1 MKKTIGIIGGISPA
15 STIKYYEK
23 IIDLYYKKN
32 KDYYYPEIKI
42 HSLDFQYFT
51 DLENE
56 NRKKEYIEYIS
67 ASVNSLEK
75 SGVDVVIMAANSP
88 HSVFDIVSSKAGVP
102 MISIAEETVKNAVKH
117 NMKKVLLTGIKY
129 TMKAAFYAELFEKN
143 GIQLLVPSA
152 QEQDEINSIIFDEL
166 VLNII
171 TDESRNRMLE
181 IINNYTIDGVILGCT
196 ELPLL
201 IQQEFCPVY
210 VLDTM
215 TLHVEAVLNHIQNND
230 SRSGS

>member
-23 IIDLYYKKN
+23 IIDLYYKRN

-67 ASVNSLEK
+67 ESINSLEK
-75 SGVDVVIMAANSP
+75 SGVDVMIMAANSP
-88 HSVFDIVSSKAGVP
+88 HSVFDIISSKASVP
-102 MISIAEETVKNAVKH
+102 MISIVEETVRNAVKH

-129 TMKAAFYAELFEKN
+129 TMKSTFYAEIFEKN

-171 TDESRNRMLE
+171 TDKSRNRMLE

-215 TLHVEAVLNHIQNND
+215 TLHVEAVINHIQNND
-230 SRSGS
+230 SCSGS

>member
-1 MKKTIGIIGGISPA
+1 MKKTIGIVGGISPA

-23 IIDLYYKKN
+23 MVDLYYERH

-56 NRKKEYIEYIS
+56 NRIEEYIGYIS
-67 ASVNSLEK
+67 ESIKSLEK

-88 HSVFDIVSSKAGVP
+88 HSVFEIVASKASVP
-102 MISIAEETVKNAVKH
+102 MISIVEETVNKAVKH
-117 NMKKVLLTGIKY
+117 NLKKVLLTGIKY
-129 TMKAAFYAELFEKN
+129 TMKSTFYTEIFEKN
-143 GIQLLVPSA
+143 GIQLLVPSD

-181 IINNYTIDGVILGCT
+181 IINNYPIDGVILGCT

-201 IQQEFCPVY
+201 IQQESCPVY

-215 TLHVEAVLNHIQNND
+215 TLHVEAVLNHIQSNTD
-230 SRSGS
+230 